1 MIWLWGRKIHQSLFD
16 RVDYVIIYSPASII
30 FFTICRI
37 QCTSGRHPCCRPSD
51 QRRLSFFCNL
61 LALSFSETATCSS
74 PLSALHTTWPIRS
87 VTCTLTRLSWPRCIF
102 EAVMKCR
109 EVRCVRMRLAPVPAP
124 NASQDSMRLRAGR
137 DLFPTGTTEMLRR
150 TMSSR
155 HRASSHPPNMLRLQ
169 RTLFLQCFDS
179 LPDLLMML
187 AQSEVAGLSSL
198 GDVG

>member
-1 MIWLWGRKIHQSLFD
+1 MRRPNWRRWSLIWLWGRKIHQSLFD
-16 RVDYVIIYSPASII
+16 RVGYVIIYSPASII

-87 VTCTLTRLSWPRCIF
+87 VTCTSTRLSWPRCIF

-109 EVRCVRMRLAPVPAP
+109 EVRCVSVCA
-124 NASQDSMRLRAGR
+124 
-137 DLFPTGTTEMLRR
+137 
-150 TMSSR
+150 
-155 HRASSHPPNMLRLQ
+155 
-169 RTLFLQCFDS
+169 S
-179 LPDLLMML
+179 LPCQHQTPRKIRC
-187 AQSEVAGLSSL
+187 ACVQAVTFSPPGQPKC
-198 GDVG
+198 